1 MARVGY
7 QRVSSAGQNTER
19 QDLGEV
25 DKLFTDRQSGKDT
38 KRPELQ
44 AMLEYVRDGDVVF
57 VHSIDRLARDL
68 RDLQDIVTT
77 LNDKG
82 VAISFLSEGL
92 IFDPSKQDALA
103 TLQLQMMGSFAQFE
117 RNIIR
122 KRQAEGIAKAKER
135 GVYQNRTPKKPTIS
149 RDQVKALRDQGLST
163 YKIAA
168 QMGISRMSV
177 HRILK
182 EQA

>member
-44 AMLEYVRDGDVVF
+44 AMLEYVRDGDAVV

>member
-44 AMLEYVRDGDVVF
+44 TMLEYVRDGDAVV

-82 VAISFLSEGL
+82 VAVSFLSEGL
-92 IFDPSKQDALA
+92 TFDPSKQDALA
-103 TLQLQMMGSFAQFE
+103 TLVGQGYTIPPPEERTVVKTELIGSGASRVKRTTYSDGTTEDTPDPDASGGNPALTPEVLQALAA
-117 RNIIR
+117 R
-122 KRQAEGIAKAKER
+122 R
-135 GVYQNRTPKKPTIS
+135 GMAFQ
-149 RDQVKALRDQGLST
+149 
-163 YKIAA
+163 
-168 QMGISRMSV
+168 
-177 HRILK
+177 
-182 EQA
+182 

>member
-44 AMLEYVRDGDVVF
+44 AMLEYVRDGDAVV

-82 VAISFLSEGL
+82 VAASFLSEGL
-92 IFDPSKQDALA
+92 TFDPSKQDALA

>member
-44 AMLEYVRDGDVVF
+44 AMLEYVRDGDAVV

-82 VAISFLSEGL
+82 VEL
-92 IFDPSKQDALA
+92 
-103 TLQLQMMGSFAQFE
+103 
-117 RNIIR
+117 
-122 KRQAEGIAKAKER
+122 
-135 GVYQNRTPKKPTIS
+135 
-149 RDQVKALRDQGLST
+149 
-163 YKIAA
+163 
-168 QMGISRMSV
+168 
-177 HRILK
+177 
-182 EQA
+182 